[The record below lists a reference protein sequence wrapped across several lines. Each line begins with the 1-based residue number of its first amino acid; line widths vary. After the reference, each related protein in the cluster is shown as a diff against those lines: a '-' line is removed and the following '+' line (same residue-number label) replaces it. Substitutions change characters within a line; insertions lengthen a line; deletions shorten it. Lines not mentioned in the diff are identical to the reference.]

1 MSGGYVREG
10 AEGNDRGDRLEL
22 GLSWG
27 LDGPTRYGMGN
38 GYWTAAK
45 EAFMKGKDD
54 IDAILTLS
62 PVVYNLGIDPP
73 CGQC

>member
-27 LDGPTRYGMGN
+27 LERPTRYGMGN

-45 EAFMKGKDD
+45 EGFVKRKDD
-54 IDAILTLS
+54 IDANIFKIILCR
-62 PVVYNLGIDPP
+62 I
-73 CGQC
+73 